1 MEETLKN
8 LHKAF
13 AGESQA
19 RNRYTMSAKQ
29 AKKDGYEQLA
39 AIFEETAEHEREHAK
54 QLSKMING
62 LVEKMGKEQ
71 GPIQIEAE
79 GAAMF
84 GDTATNL
91 KNAIAGEHFETT
103 TMYPE
108 FAKQAQV
115 DGLPE
120 IAVKLNAIGKAE
132 AHHEERYGK
141 LLKEVEAKTM
151 FKKDEEKVWICR
163 KCGYE
168 HKGNTPPA
176 KCPACSHETAY
187 YQLKCEEY

>member
-13 AGESQA
+13 IGESQA
-19 RNRYTMSAKQ
+19 RNRYTMAAKQ
-29 AKKDGYEQLA
+29 ALKDGYDQVRG
-39 AIFEETAEHEREHAK
+39 IFEETAEQEREHAT
-54 QLSKMING
+54 QLSKMINQ
-62 LVEKMGKEQ
+62 LTAKAGKEQ

-91 KNAIAGEHFETT
+91 TNAIAGEHYETT

-108 FAKQAQV
+108 FAAKAEEE
-115 DGLPE
+115 GLPD
-120 IAVKLNAIGKAE
+120 IAIRLKSIGKAE
-132 AHHEERYGK
+132 AHHEERYSK
-141 LLKEVEAKTM
+141 LLKEVKAGTM
-151 FKKDEEKVWICR
+151 FKKEEEKEWFCR
-163 KCGYE
+163 KCGYV
-168 HKGNTPPA
+168 HKGKNPPQ
-176 KCPACSHETAY
+176 KCPACSHEAFY

>member
-19 RNRYTMSAKQ
+19 RNRYTMAAKQ
-29 AKKDGYEQLA
+29 AKKDGYDQLS
-39 AIFEETAEHEREHAK
+39 AIFTETAEHEREHAK
-54 QLSKMING
+54 QLSKMINQ

-71 GPIQIEAE
+71 GPIQIEAQ

-84 GDTATNL
+84 GSTEDNL
-91 KNAIAGEHFETT
+91 KNAIAGENYETT

-108 FAKQAQV
+108 FAKQADA
-115 DGLPE
+115 DGLGD
-120 IAVKLNAIGKAE
+120 IAVRLRAIGNAE
-132 AHHEERYGK
+132 AHHEERYSK
-141 LLKEVEAKTM
+141 LLKEVQAQTM

-163 KCGYE
+163 KCGHE
-168 HKGNTPPA
+168 HKGSTPPG
-176 KCPACSHETAY
+176 KCPACSHETGY
-187 YQLKCEEY
+187 FQLKTEEY